1 MAPMLSWPASPSTPP
16 GALLLKIA
24 VIVVNWNGGLDLRRC
39 LEALAAQERPAER
52 VLVVDNA
59 SSDGSLER
67 ALPALPAAEALAM
80 GANVGFA
87 AANNAAL
94 RACADCDWV
103 ALLNPDAFP
112 RPDWLGRLAAA
123 AAAAPAFS
131 AFASQLRQAGQE
143 ALLDGTGDVYH
154 VSGLAW
160 RDGHGA
166 AVPDRDAPREVFSP
180 CAAAALYRRDALLEA
195 GGFDERYFCY
205 LEDVD
210 LGFRLR
216 LRGHRCLYVPD
227 AVVLHVGSGSTGR
240 GSDFSTYHGHRN
252 LVWTFFKDMPAALLA
267 LYLPQH
273 LLLNA
278 ASVAWFAARG
288 QARVILKAKW
298 DALRGLPA
306 VLRERRRVQGGR
318 RVGGSELRRSMAR
331 GWLRPYAP
339 RVRRADGITAPS

>member
-1 MAPMLSWPASPSTPP
+1 M
-16 GALLLKIA
+16 KIA
-24 VIVVNWNGGLDLRRC
+24 LVIVNWNGGETLRRC
-39 LEALAAQERPAER
+39 LDAVGAQERPADR
-52 VLVVDNA
+52 VILVDNA
-59 SSDGSLER
+59 STDGSLE
-67 ALPALPAAEALAM
+67 AALADFPFVESM
-80 GANVGFA
+80 RMPTNVGFA

-94 RACADCDWV
+94 RTATDCDWV

-112 RPDWLGRLAAA
+112 AQSWLARLAAA
-123 AAAAPAFS
+123 TEEKPGYA
-131 AFASQLRQAGQE
+131 AFASQMRQAGDE
-143 ALLDGTGDVYH
+143 RLLDGAGDVYH

-160 RDGHGA
+160 RAGHGVA
-166 AVPDRDAPREVFSP
+166 PESDSPREVFSP
-180 CAAAALYRRDALLEA
+180 CAAAALYRREALLDV

-227 AVVLHVGSGSTGR
+227 AVVLHVGSGTTGK

-273 LLLNA
+273 LLVNLVTLA
-278 ASVAWFAARG
+278 LFAARG
-288 QARVILKAKW
+288 QARAILRAKW

-306 VLRERRRVQGGR
+306 ILAERRRVQRGR
-318 RVGGSELRRSMAR
+318 RVGAREMRRAMAG
-331 GWLRPYAP
+331 GWLTPYAA
-339 RVRRADGITAPS
+339 RARRAYTPAPGLTE

>member
-1 MAPMLSWPASPSTPP
+1 VTARLR
-16 GALLLKIA
+16 IA
-24 VIVVNWNGGLDLRRC
+24 VIVVNWNGGDDLRRC
-39 LEALAAQERPAER
+39 LQALAAQERAADR
-52 VLVVDNA
+52 VIVADNG
-59 SSDGSLER
+59 SGDGSLEPALA
-67 ALPALPAAEALAM
+67 ALPGAEALRL
-80 GANVGFA
+80 GRNTGFA

-112 RPDWLGRLAAA
+112 RPDWLQRLAAA
-123 AAAAPAFS
+123 AAAAPGYAS
-131 AFASQLRQAGQE
+131 FASQLRQAGDE
-143 ALLDGTGDVYH
+143 ARLDGAGDVYH
-154 VSGLAW
+154 VSGLVW

-166 AVPDRDAPREVFSP
+166 AVPAQDAPREVFSP

-216 LRGHRCLYVPD
+216 LRGHRCLYVPE

-252 LVWTFFKDMPAALLA
+252 LVWTFFKDMPAALLL

-306 VLRERRRVQGGR
+306 VLRERRSVQR
-318 RVGGSELRRSMAR
+318 ARTVGGSALRRAMAR
-331 GWLRPYAP
+331 GWRRPYAP
-339 RVRRADGITAPS
+339 RVRGDGITAPS

>member
-1 MAPMLSWPASPSTPP
+1 M
-16 GALLLKIA
+16 KIGL
-24 VIVVNWNGGLDLRRC
+24 IIVNWNGGEGLSRC
-39 LEALAAQERPAER
+39 LECVATQERRAER
-52 VLVVDNA
+52 VIVVDNA
-59 SSDGSLER
+59 SRDGSLEA
-67 ALPALPAAEALAM
+67 ALSRFPFVEAIRLAS
-80 GANVGFA
+80 NVGFA

-112 RPDWLGRLAAA
+112 APSWLARLAAA
-123 AAAAPAFS
+123 AESHPRHA
-131 AFASQLRQAGQE
+131 AFASQLRSDADEG
-143 ALLDGTGDVYH
+143 LLDGAGDVYH

-160 RDGHGA
+160 REGHGS
-166 AVPDRDAPREVFSP
+166 PLRPFDGPREVFSA
-180 CAAAALYRRDALLEA
+180 CAAAALYRRDALIEI

-216 LRGHRCLYVPD
+216 LRGHGCLYLPD
-227 AVVLHVGSGSTGR
+227 AVVRHVGSASTGK
-240 GSDFSTYHGHRN
+240 GSDFPTYHGHRN

-273 LLLNA
+273 ALLTLV
-278 ASVAWFAARG
+278 SVVHFAARG

-306 VLRERRRVQGGR
+306 VLGERRRVQRER
-318 RVGGSELRRSMAR
+318 RIGTRELLRVMAR
-331 GWLRPYAP
+331 GWLAPYT
-339 RVRRADGITAPS
+339 VRAARGSAGKDKSTPA